1 MHGYAQEHT
10 SRYIDI
16 EDIDTHISVAI
27 SVQAVVFFSH
37 VLAMGWTKECQARRF
52 AQYRLGE
59 WVEWA
64 NSLPPE
70 GFGRYT
76 KDGWKLWILKMAND
90 SGKSAAKQWSQIEES
105 AHMEDQ
111 GSSAEL
117 VLYLRGTAM
126 QS

>member
-1 MHGYAQEHT
+1 
-10 SRYIDI
+10 
-16 EDIDTHISVAI
+16 
-27 SVQAVVFFSH
+27 
-37 VLAMGWTKECQARRF
+37 MGWTEECQAHRF
-52 AQYRLGE
+52 GQYQLRE
-59 WVEWA
+59 WVKWT

-70 GFGRYT
+70 GFGRYN
-76 KDGWKLWILKMAND
+76 KEGWKLWILKMANA
-90 SGKSAAKQWSQIEES
+90 SGKSAAKQWSQIEDES

>member
-1 MHGYAQEHT
+1 M
-10 SRYIDI
+10 
-16 EDIDTHISVAI
+16 AI
-27 SVQAVVFFSH
+27 SVQAIVFFLH
-37 VLAMGWTKECQARRF
+37 VLAMGWNEECQAHRF
-52 AQYRLGE
+52 GEYQLRE
-59 WVEWA
+59 WVEWT

-70 GFGRYT
+70 GFGRYN
-76 KDGWKLWILKMAND
+76 KFGWKIWILKMAKR
-90 SGKSAAKQWSQIEES
+90 SQLEEMVAKQWSQLEDDS